1 MSKINWTALI
11 NAIGLFCLIA
21 GGIILGIFLAS
32 QLPILFIVLLLIGM
46 IILLYLAFDKED
58 IENKPNP
65 INYWYQKFIK
75 MDNRNK
81 ELLKDAREF
90 KRAYID
96 TNILGKD
103 TEVARDFFRMF
114 PELKDECDG

>member
-1 MSKINWTALI
+1 MNKINWIALI
-11 NAIGLFCLIA
+11 KAIGLFCLFVVGA
-21 GGIILGIFLAS
+21 ILIVFLAS
-32 QLPILFIVLLLIGM
+32 QFPVLFIILLLISV
-46 IILLYLAFDKED
+46 IIWLYLAFDKED

-114 PELKDECDG
+114 PELKDEHDG